1 MTFVNRTSR
10 TSDKSNVRFRARTQ
24 APGLSEAYLWG
35 KGELEDMLYQPKNDD
50 VLFTFFGVSR
60 RIRQRSLSADVCR
73 RLAGGP
79 TRLPRYLSRGR
90 SIIWT
95 SPCGRA
101 GLRGMLILSLVSARR
116 QYLAGRVSAGRVGI
130 CNETLRSRERLN
142 SGHLR
147 HRGFISWT
155 ACCVLARDIRHN
167 QPQRST
173 IPTLK
178 RANDPAFPLYRQ
190 KVRAKF
196 RCHANR
202 TLFGRSQIRCRD
214 YASHG
219 DCFRDRRRSPAYSV
233 SR

>member
-50 VLFTFFGVSR
+50 VLFTFFGVLQTHSPT
-60 RIRQRSLSADVCR
+60 LTECR
-73 RLAGGP
+73 CVP
-79 TRLPRYLSRGR
+79 TARWWSDAPTENLSRGR

-219 DCFRDRRRSPAYSV
+219 DCFRDCRRSPAQSG
-233 SR
+233 RR